1 MAEVQNDSKGR
12 LKLLIEREKIM
23 VSAIVNDIVK
33 KVFDGE
39 FITSEVIKTLLQCE
53 HHSVDA
59 GFIMAAANTL
69 NRQASGNR
77 AEVHAQIGLNCSPCP
92 RNCLFCAFAARNM
105 IFTEDTELP
114 LEDAIS
120 MAKIAEHE
128 GANAIFIMATGDYPM
143 SKYLDITK
151 EIRSHIKP
159 ETVMI
164 ANVGDFNYETGKQL
178 KDAGFTGIYHAV
190 RMGEGKVTGIA
201 PETRLKT
208 AQAAREAGL
217 LIGTCVEPVGP
228 EHDIDEIVEKIIIG
242 RDIKPTYSGAAR
254 RITIPGTELEK
265 FGMLTEYQMAFLVAV
280 TRLAMG
286 RNLMANCTH
295 EPNLLGANAGANLF
309 WAEVGTNPRD
319 TEKETS
325 EGRGMDVYDCA
336 KLFKESDYS
345 LVNGASIFYSQ
356 ANKI

>member
-1 MAEVQNDSKGR
+1 MMIRAV
-12 LKLLIEREKIM
+12 
-23 VSAIVNDIVK
+23 VTDIVTK
-33 KVFDGE
+33 AFDGE
-39 FITSEVIKTLLQCE
+39 FITREEIKTLLQCA

-92 RNCLFCAFAARNM
+92 RNCLFCAFAAKNK
-105 IFTEDTELP
+105 IFSENTELP
-114 LEDAIS
+114 LEDALL
-120 MAKIAEHE
+120 MAKNAEQQ

-143 SKYLDITK
+143 AKYLEVTR
-151 EIRSHIKP
+151 EIRRQIRP
-159 ETVMI
+159 ELVMI
-164 ANVGDFNYETGKQL
+164 ANVGDFNYATGKQL
-178 KDAGFTGIYHAV
+178 KDAGFMGIYHAV
-190 RMGEGKVTGIA
+190 RMGEGKVTGIN
-201 PETRLKT
+201 PETRMKT
-208 AQAAREAGL
+208 VKAAREAGL

-228 EHDIDEIVEKIIIG
+228 EHDIDEIVDKIIIG
-242 RDIKPTYSGAAR
+242 RDLKPTYSGAAR

-280 TRLAMG
+280 ARLAMG

-295 EPNLLGANAGANLF
+295 EPNLLGANSGANLF

-325 EGRGMDVYDCA
+325 EGRGMDVSACV
-336 KLFKESDYS
+336 KLFRESDYE
-345 LVNGASIFYSQ
+345 LVEGASIFYSE